1 MNKLRLVFLL
11 SLVGA
16 FASPKVA
23 RGEIAVQTTKSVM
36 QLSEQSVMQF
46 SDSNVIKMYANI
58 ATVPSRAIL
67 EKYDSLTM
75 AKIHLEDGPPTGAL
89 FQKALP
95 QKESSLGGDTGE
107 PPSPAAAPPQDA
119 QLFTRKINFFGR
131 LSVQGEGIDKLS
143 QIPSSPNPGTTT
155 GVSDSGLGKQ
165 AEPPGSRSQ
174 SQIPSSPNPGTPS
187 QLQIANS
194 MRIVSPAPGAV
205 LDVPAATVILE
216 FPIGK
221 QVELLVNGQPADPKL
236 VGSTE
241 TDSKTGTVTQ
251 TWYGVPL
258 KEGDN
263 TLEVRELGLG
273 QASSPSDAGQA
284 RVSVLVRGAPVQLKV
299 ETVETRM
306 PADGRSTATVRG
318 FLLDAAGNRSNRDA
332 VVTLAA
338 SAGKFISP
346 DYDLAQPGY
355 QVKATAG
362 EFAATLQSN
371 LSAGTVRIRATIPN
385 PNPQPPTFNPE
396 LEAFAQLQFETD
408 LRPSLVTGVVDFR
421 LGPRGTDFWGSM
433 RDFLPSNGGT
443 GETPVLQL
451 DVRGAVFATG
461 KLGGWLFTG
470 AYNSARNLNQTC
482 DRIEGRRLFGDIQ
495 FSEQEYPIYGDS
507 CSRETVAPSS
517 DSVYLRFERSS
528 PVAGADPD
536 YFMWSD
542 FSTAE
547 FSTSSQ
553 QFTGIT
559 RSLHGFKGN
568 YSVGNLQF
576 SGFYSADVGGFQ
588 RDTIVP
594 DGTSGYYFLSRRL
607 VISGSEDVF
616 LEVEELDRPG
626 TVLYRQQMSRG
637 ADYEIDYDRGTLLFR
652 RPVQRIEID
661 PSGTVLVR
669 RIVTTY
675 QFDSQNGDTNVWGG
689 RLQYHL
695 TREGSGGG
703 PNWFG
708 TTYMRENQ
716 GVRNFELYGGDFLLS
731 FGSPASGA
739 GQTNGVSGQLIGEY
753 AHSSND
759 SEMVGAVSG
768 SAYRLELNSRLGSA
782 LNSRLYY
789 RSTETGFS
797 NNATTSF
804 VPGQTRYGG
813 QVNYQVSRETQ
824 VRASYDLERNQG
836 VAPRIL
842 TSYED
847 LFDPR
852 LEQIP
857 GSQVDNE
864 LTTIS
869 AGLLQRLG
877 KDATVEFDYINRH
890 REDNLPTNAL
900 DVSSSQ
906 LRSRLAYRFT
916 DSLTFRAQNELNLS
930 SEQDIIYPNRT
941 ILGLDW
947 AVYPGI
953 AVRLS
958 HIFFNGGQYKEN
970 SVTSLDIVGDY
981 KVGQDTTLTGRFGI
995 VNAQAMTGALG
1006 IKQGWTI
1013 APGLRLDGS
1022 YEHIFGD
1029 FFGRTGAGV
1038 QYAQPYAYGQGASAL
1053 GVRGGD
1059 SYSVGLQY
1067 TGSDDFQASARYEYR
1082 TSSGGTNTVI
1092 STAANGKISRALT
1105 GLFRYQQASSSNQL
1119 LEELGDTVNFRLGLA
1134 YRDPADDKFNAL
1146 LRYDYRSN
1154 PSTIPDTIFLGSGT
1168 GYNDHTLAL
1177 EGIYAPDWRWEFY
1190 GKVAMRRSTSYLA
1203 DDLVGRGT
1211 VGLGQLRATYRLG
1224 YRWDVAGEVRWITQP
1239 AVGYDETGFVLEAGY
1254 YLTPNLR
1261 LSAGYVLGDIR
1272 DRDLDGSRNASGPY
1286 VGLTVK
1292 VNELFSG
1299 FGLQKPVP
1307 APVGESR
1314 GGGSAGAG
1322 KLNVKHISL
1331 NMQVGGEK
1339 KWR

>member
-1 MNKLRLVFLL
+1 MNNLRLVFLL
-11 SLVGA
+11 TLIGA
-16 FASPKVA
+16 IASPKVA
-23 RGEIAVQTTKSVM
+23 RSQPTEQNTNFVL
-36 QLSEQSVMQF
+36 QLPEQSVMRL
-46 SDSNVIKMYANI
+46 SESNVLQMYDLFS
-58 ATVPSRAIL
+58 TVPSGAIL
-67 EKYDSLTM
+67 EEYDSLTI
-75 AKIHLEDGPPTGAL
+75 AKIQIEKGSPAGAL
-89 FQKALP
+89 SLKALP
-95 QKESSLGGDTGE
+95 ENESSLGGDTGE
-107 PPSPAAAPPQDA
+107 PPAPAAGSQQDA
-119 QLFTRKINFFGR
+119 QLFTRNRDEFGR
-131 LSVQGEGIDKLS
+131 LSVQSESLDKLS

-155 GVSDSGLGKQ
+155 GASDSRLGKQ
-165 AEPPGSRSQ
+165 AQPPGSDSQ

-194 MRIVSPAPGAV
+194 IRIVTPAPGTV
-205 LDVPAATVILE
+205 VDVPAVTVILE
-216 FPIGK
+216 FPIGV
-221 QVELLVNGQPADPKL
+221 QVELLVNGQPAEPKL
-236 VGSTE
+236 VGRTE
-241 TDSKTGTVTQ
+241 TDSSTGKVTQ

-258 KEGDN
+258 KEGEN
-263 TLEVRELGLG
+263 TLEVREVGNPVAVENL
-273 QASSPSDAGQA
+273 PP
-284 RVSVLVRGAPVQLKV
+284 VTVTVRGAPAQLKV
-299 ETVETRM
+299 ETVETRI

-338 SAGKFISP
+338 SAGKFTSP

-362 EFAATLQSN
+362 EFTATLQSS
-371 LSAGTVRIRATIPN
+371 LSAGAVRIRAAIAN

-396 LEAFAQLQFETD
+396 LEAFAQLQFQTD

-433 RDFLPSNGGT
+433 RDFLPADGDNSY
-443 GETPVLQL
+443 QL
-451 DVRGAVFATG
+451 DVRGAAFATG
-461 KLGGWLFTG
+461 ALGGWLFTG
-470 AYNSARNLNQTC
+470 AYNSFRNLNQTC

-495 FSEQEYPIYGDS
+495 FSEQEYPVYGDS

-536 YFMWSD
+536 YFMWGD
-542 FSTAE
+542 YSTAE

-559 RSLHGFKGN
+559 RSLHGFKHSYNIGD
-568 YSVGNLQF
+568 LQF
-576 SGFYSADVGGFQ
+576 SGFYSPDVEGFQ

-626 TVLYRQQMSRG
+626 TVLYRQQLSRG

-652 RPVQRIEID
+652 RPVQRVEID
-661 PSGTVLVR
+661 PSGAVLVR

-675 QFDSQNGDTNVWGG
+675 QFDSQNGDTSIWGG

-695 TREGSGGG
+695 TREGSAGG
-703 PNWFG
+703 PSWFG
-708 TTYMRENQ
+708 ATYMRENQ

-731 FGSPASGA
+731 FGSPANNA
-739 GQTNGVSGQLIGEY
+739 GKTSGVSGQLVGEY

-759 SEMVGAVSG
+759 SDIAGAVSG
-768 SAYRLELNSRLGSA
+768 SAYRLDLNARLGTAVS
-782 LNSRLYY
+782 SRLYY

-804 VPGQTRYGG
+804 VAGQTRYGG
-813 QVNYQVSRETQ
+813 QVSYQVSRETQ
-824 VRASYDLERNQG
+824 VRASYDRERNQG
-836 VAPRIL
+836 VAPRVL
-842 TSYED
+842 TSYQD
-847 LFDPR
+847 LFEPR

-869 AGLLQRLG
+869 AGVLQRLG
-877 KDATVEFDYINRH
+877 RDATVEFDYINRH
-890 REDNLPTNAL
+890 REDNRPTNPF
-900 DVSSSQ
+900 DVTSSQ
-906 LRSRLAYRFT
+906 LRSRLTYRFT
-916 DSLTFRAQNELNLS
+916 DTLTFRAQNELNLS

-958 HIFFNGGQYKEN
+958 HIFFNGGQYEEN
-970 SVTSLDIVGDY
+970 SITSLDIVGDY

-1029 FFGRTGAGV
+1029 LFGRTGTGV

-1067 TGSDDFQASARYEYR
+1067 TGSDDFQASARYEHR
-1082 TSSGGTNTVI
+1082 TSSGGDNTVI
-1092 STAANGKISRALT
+1092 SAAANGKISRALT
-1105 GLFRYQQASSSNQL
+1105 ALFRYQQASSSNQL
-1119 LEELGDTVNFRLGLA
+1119 LEALGDTVNFRLGLA
-1134 YRDPADDKFNAL
+1134 YRNPADDKFNAL

-1168 GYNDHTLAL
+1168 GYNDHTFAL
-1177 EGIYAPDWRWEFY
+1177 EAIYAPDWRWEFY

-1203 DDLVGRGT
+1203 DDLVGSGT
-1211 VGLGQLRATYRLG
+1211 VGLTQLRATYRLG
-1224 YRWDVAGEVRWITQP
+1224 YRWDVASEVRWVTQP
-1239 AVGYDETGFVLEAGY
+1239 ADGYDETGFVIEAGY
-1254 YLTPNLR
+1254 YLTPDLR
-1261 LSAGYVLGDIR
+1261 LSAGYVFGDIT
-1272 DRDLDGSRNASGPY
+1272 DRDLNGSRNASGPY

-1299 FGLQKPVP
+1299 FGLQKPVA

-1322 KLNVKHISL
+1322 QFTVKHTSL

>member
-1 MNKLRLVFLL
+1 MNNLRLIFLL
-11 SLVGA
+11 SLAGA
-16 FASPKVA
+16 FISPKVA
-23 RGEIAVQTTKSVM
+23 RGEIAIETTNYVP
-36 QLSEQSVMQF
+36 QLSEQSVRQF
-46 SDSNVIKMYANI
+46 IDSKATKIYANI
-58 ATVPSRAIL
+58 ATEPSPAIL
-67 EKYDSLTM
+67 EEYDAFSIFQIP
-75 AKIHLEDGPPTGAL
+75 AEDGPPTGEL
-89 FQKALP
+89 SLKASP
-95 QKESSLGGDTGE
+95 EKESSLAGDTVDT
-107 PPSPAAAPPQDA
+107 PSQGAGQPQEA
-119 QLFTRKINFFGR
+119 KLFTRKIDFFGR
-131 LSVQGEGIDKLS
+131 LSVQRKGIDKLS
-143 QIPSSPNPGTTT
+143 QIPSSPNPSTAT
-155 GVSDSGLGKQ
+155 GASDSRLGKS
-165 AEPPGSRSQ
+165 AEPTGSRSQ
-174 SQIPSSPNPGTPS
+174 AEPGSEKGVPPQ

-221 QVELLVNGQPADPKL
+221 QVELRVNGQPVDPKL

-241 TDSKTGTVTQ
+241 TDRKTGTVTQ

-258 KEGDN
+258 KEGEN
-263 TLEVRELGLG
+263 TLEVREQGLE
-273 QASSPSDAGQA
+273 QASSPSDVGQA
-284 RVSVLVRGAPVQLKV
+284 SRLSIVVRGTPTQLKV
-299 ETVETRM
+299 ETVETRI

-318 FLLDAAGNRSNRDA
+318 FLLDATGNRSNRDA
-332 VVTLAA
+332 VVTLVA
-338 SAGKFISP
+338 SGGKFISP

-362 EFAATLQSN
+362 EFLATLQSS
-371 LSAGTVRIRATIPN
+371 LSAGAVRIRAAIPN

-408 LRPSLVTGVVDFR
+408 LRPSLMTGVVDFR

-433 RDFLPSNGGT
+433 RDFLPADEDNSY
-443 GETPVLQL
+443 QF
-451 DVRGAVFATG
+451 DVRGAAFATG

-470 AYNSARNLNQTC
+470 AYNSFRNLNQTC

-536 YFMWSD
+536 YFMWGD

-559 RSLHGFKGN
+559 RSLHGFKSTYN
-568 YSVGNLQF
+568 LGNLQL
-576 SGFYSADVGGFQ
+576 SGFYSADVEGFQ

-626 TVLYRQQMSRG
+626 TVVYRQQLSRG

-661 PSGTVLVR
+661 PLGTVLVR

-695 TREGSGGG
+695 TREGAAGG

-708 TTYMRENQ
+708 ATYMRENQ

-759 SEMVGAVSG
+759 SDIVGAVSG
-768 SAYRLELNSRLGSA
+768 SAYRLDLNARLGSEVS
-782 LNSRLYY
+782 SRLYY

-813 QVNYQVSRETQ
+813 QVNYQVSRATQ
-824 VRASYDLERNQG
+824 LRASYDRERNQG
-836 VAPRIL
+836 VAPRVL

-847 LFDPR
+847 LFEPR

-857 GSQVDNE
+857 GSQVDNA

-877 KDATVEFDYINRH
+877 RDATVEFDYINRH
-890 REDNLPTNAL
+890 REDNQPTNPFN
-900 DVSSSQ
+900 VSSSQ
-906 LRSRLAYRFT
+906 LRSRLTYRFT

-930 SEQDIIYPNRT
+930 SDQDIVYPNRT

-958 HIFFNGGQYKEN
+958 HIFFNGGQYEEN
-970 SVTSLDIVGDY
+970 SITSLDITGDY

-1006 IKQGWTI
+1006 IRQGWTI

-1029 FFGRTGAGV
+1029 LFGRTGAGV

-1067 TGSDDFQASARYEYR
+1067 TGSDDFQASARYEHR
-1082 TSSGGTNTVI
+1082 TSSGGDNTVI
-1092 STAANGKISRALT
+1092 SAAANGKISRALT

-1119 LEELGDTVNFRLGLA
+1119 LEELGDTVNLRLGLA

-1154 PSTIPDTIFLGSGT
+1154 PSTIPDTILLGSGT
-1168 GYNDHTLAL
+1168 GYNDHTFAL

-1190 GKVAMRRSTSYLA
+1190 GKVALRRSTSYLA

-1211 VGLGQLRATYRLG
+1211 VGLGQWRATYRLG
-1224 YRWDVAGEVRWITQP
+1224 YSWDVASEVRWVTQP
-1239 AVGYDETGFVLEAGY
+1239 ADGYDETGFVLEAGY

-1261 LSAGYVLGDIR
+1261 LSAGYVFGNIT
-1272 DRDLDGSRNASGPY
+1272 DRDLDGSRSAGGPY

-1307 APVGESR
+1307 APPQESR

-1322 KLNVKHISL
+1322 KFSVKHTSL
-1331 NMQVGGEK
+1331 NTQVGGEK